1 MTQINLLLV
10 EDDEEDFELF
20 EDTLLEIPTY
30 QFNITWAPTYKKALD
45 LINLGIYDL
54 FVVDYLLGAYSG
66 LELCEQIKKDGNYLP
81 IILLTGKGDTEID
94 RKASDLGV
102 NDFLV
107 KSTMTSTELE
117 RSIRYS
123 LKQSEILSAL
133 RISESKYKS
142 VLRQSDDILFISE
155 KSGKVLSASDS
166 LVQITG
172 FNAEDL
178 SEMGIFNLIADAEIR
193 NAFLRKVAVKQNI
206 VKQEVEIKCKNG
218 ELKSTIFTCNYQE
231 GFTEPDFVHGVI
243 SDKTDEI
250 KAQKTA
256 IVYEKL
262 ESTARF
268 MRTLAH
274 EVRNPLSNISLAIE
288 GMEAE
293 EEEVSPYLSIIKRNS
308 SRIDSIIT
316 KVLNSA
322 QIEEKKFESFDIVG
336 LVNGVI
342 ETIKDK
348 AKLKGI
354 ELAIQLPVEPLLIDL
369 NEEQLSLAISN
380 LLVNAVEAIDDNED
394 GFIKVALD
402 GNELTISD
410 NGPGISKK
418 DQSLIFEPYFTKKSN
433 GIGLG
438 LASSLS
444 IFKAHNIELDLI
456 SDLGS
461 GATFVLKLPV
471 ETSR

>member
-30 QFNITWAPTYKKALD
+30 KFNITWAPTYKRALE
-45 LINLGIYDL
+45 LIDSGSYDL

-81 IILLTGKGDTEID
+81 VILLTGKGDTEID

-107 KSTMTSTELE
+107 KSTMTSTDLE

-142 VLRQSDDILFISE
+142 VLRQSEDILFISE
-155 KSGKVLSASDS
+155 KSGKIMSVSNS
-166 LVQITG
+166 LYNITG
-172 FNAEDL
+172 FRGADL
-178 SEMGIFNLIADAEIR
+178 SEMGIFNLIADADVR
-193 NAFLRKVAVKQNI
+193 NSFLRKIAVKQNI
-206 VKQEVEIKCKNG
+206 VKQKVEIKCKNG
-218 ELKSTIFTCNYQE
+218 ELKTTFFTCNYQE

-243 SDKTDEI
+243 IDKTDEI

-256 IVYEKL
+256 LVYEKL

-322 QIEEKKFESFDIVG
+322 QIEEKKFVSWDIVE
-336 LVNGVI
+336 LIAKVI
-342 ETIKDK
+342 ETIQDK

-354 ELAIQLPVEPLLIDL
+354 ELVVDLSAEPIMINL

-380 LLVNAVEAIDDNED
+380 LLVNAVEAIDNNEN
-394 GFIKVALD
+394 GLIKILLD
-402 GNELTISD
+402 GNALVISD
-410 NGPGISKK
+410 NGPGISKD
-418 DQSLIFEPYFTKKSN
+418 DQSLIFEPYFTKKTN

-444 IFKAHNIELDLI
+444 IFKAHKIDLDLI
-456 SDLGS
+456 SDLGE

-471 ETSR
+471 

>member
-1 MTQINLLLV
+1 MTKINLLLV

-30 QFNITWAPTYKKALD
+30 KFNITWASTYKKALE
-45 LINLGIYDL
+45 LINSGTYDL

-81 IILLTGKGDTEID
+81 IILLTGKGNTEID

-107 KSTMTSTELE
+107 KSTMTSTDLE

-123 LKQSEILSAL
+123 LKHSEILSAL

-142 VLRQSDDILFISE
+142 VLRQSEDILFISE
-155 KSGKVLSASDS
+155 KSGKILSVSNS
-166 LVQITG
+166 LLKITG
-172 FNAEDL
+172 FKGADL
-178 SEMGIFNLIADAEIR
+178 SEMGIFNLVADPDTR
-193 NAFLRKVAVKQNI
+193 NAFLRKIATKQNI
-206 VKQEVEIKCKNG
+206 VKQKVDIRCKNG

-243 SDKTDEI
+243 IDKTDEI

-256 IVYEKL
+256 LVYEKL

-322 QIEEKKFESFDIVG
+322 QIEEKKFIPLDIVK
-336 LVNGVI
+336 LVERVI
-342 ETIKDK
+342 ETIEDK

-354 ELAIQLPVEPLLIDL
+354 ELSVELSEEPIIIEL

-380 LLVNAVEAIDDNED
+380 LLVNALEAIESDKGGE
-394 GFIKVALD
+394 IRVLLD
-402 GNELTISD
+402 GNALVISD
-410 NGPGISKK
+410 NGPGISKD
-418 DQSLIFEPYFTKKSN
+418 DQSLIFEPYFTKKTN

-444 IFKAHNIELDLI
+444 IFKAHKIDLDLI
-456 SDLGS
+456 SDSGA

-471 ETSR
+471 